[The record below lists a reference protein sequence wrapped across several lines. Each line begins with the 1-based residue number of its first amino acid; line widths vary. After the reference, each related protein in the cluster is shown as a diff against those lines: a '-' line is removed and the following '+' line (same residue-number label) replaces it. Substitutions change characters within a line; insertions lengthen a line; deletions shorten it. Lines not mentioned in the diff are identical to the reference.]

1 MQAIADN
8 IVSFVL
14 GILITFFLTSI
25 ATRKAIAELAKET
38 VRAAVVE
45 HLSTCPMGSK
55 IAKMERALLY
65 LVVKNGGNP
74 SDMGLL

>member
-14 GILITFFLTSI
+14 GTLITFFITSV

-45 HLSTCPMGSK
+45 HLSTCPIGK
-55 IAKMERALLY
+55 RLDKMEKALLY
-65 LVVKNGGNP
+65 LVIKQGGDP
-74 SDMGLL
+74 SEMGLL